1 MFCNCDAD
9 WARWMADSGVL
20 TKPEELGITQIFSLN
35 QANLTLPAEGRIV
48 LGPLQ
53 CVEASKESSF
63 YRAIDTINSNQTLKR
78 IKKKKQKKNRHAAV
92 RGDVQITGFLHGS
105 SRMASWGPCFQLP
118 HVQFASHSPLPAAAA
133 SQASA
138 LPRSSS
144 QRFQTTSSTLDYPDS
159 FTKDYC
165 SLTSQSKT
173 NQSSYWTVSC

>member
-63 YRAIDTINSNQTLKR
+63 YRTIDTINSNQTLKR
-78 IKKKKQKKNRHAAV
+78 IKKKKKKKKKKK
-92 RGDVQITGFLHGS
+92 QT
-105 SRMASWGPCFQLP
+105 
-118 HVQFASHSPLPAAAA
+118 
-133 SQASA
+133 
-138 LPRSSS
+138 RSS
-144 QRFQTTSSTLDYPDS
+144 T
-159 FTKDYC
+159 
-165 SLTSQSKT
+165 
-173 NQSSYWTVSC
+173 W